1 VSTFDVARRISVLI
15 SFLKQELRPPDRSK
29 LSDTKLAAL
38 LNAAQAESAF
48 RFTPS
53 NVNQLLHMRMLENEK
68 RAAAVLAAL
77 QAVIDAHTSH
87 QIDVH
92 TELPAWVERRGA
104 LKLREALRAA
114 PSDPL
119 LEGEVLGDREAH
131 LAGVWVFV
139 TARMSPRDYSQEVID
154 TSVLV
159 LRPASATRMS
169 LTMITSRW
177 MFTGVAYVLGGHVYL
192 HLREYEER
200 MAASFIMNMPQK
212 GDRRFAGIG
221 VSRLDVTDITTP
233 PVFGCVCAAE
243 RLQYHYY
250 ADQQPVAAALARV
263 HELGDRAETIDL
275 ITVRN
280 GLCQIGSQ
288 RASAHMQHWGIFDYL
303 KRHRINGKPGVP
315 TPFLDVTFP

>member
-1 VSTFDVARRISVLI
+1 MTTFDVARRISVLI
-15 SFLKQELRPPDRSK
+15 SFLKQELQPPGRSK

-38 LNAAQAESAF
+38 LNAAQADSAF

-68 RAAAVLAAL
+68 RVAAVLAAL
-77 QAVIDAHTSH
+77 QAVIDTHTSH
-87 QIDVH
+87 RIDVQ

-104 LKLREALRAA
+104 LKLREALRTA

-119 LEGEVLGDREAH
+119 LEGEVLAERETHFTGA
-131 LAGVWVFV
+131 WVFFV
-139 TARMSPRDYSQEVID
+139 VRLSSRDNSKEVID

-159 LRPASATRMS
+159 LRPASATQMS

-192 HLREYEER
+192 QLRENEGR
-200 MAASFIMNMPQK
+200 MGASFIMHVPQK
-212 GDRRFAGIG
+212 GGRRFSGIG
-221 VSRLDVTDITTP
+221 VSRELAEDVPTP

-243 RLQYHYY
+243 RMQHQYYE
-250 ADQQPVAAALARV
+250 DKNVTAALARV
-263 HELGDRAETIDL
+263 HELGDRAETADL
-275 ITVRN
+275 IAVRN
-280 GLCQIGSQ
+280 ALCHAEIQP
-288 RASAHMQHWGIFDYL
+288 ASVHMRYPVIFDYL

-315 TPFLDVTFP
+315 TPFLNMAFP